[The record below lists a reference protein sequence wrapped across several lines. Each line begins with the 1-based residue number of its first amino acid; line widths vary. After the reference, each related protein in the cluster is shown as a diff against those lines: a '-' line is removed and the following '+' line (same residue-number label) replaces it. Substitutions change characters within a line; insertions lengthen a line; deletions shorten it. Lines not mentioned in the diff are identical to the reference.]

1 MMLRRARHRRAVPP
15 MEIQILDNSNE
26 MTRPRSR
33 QEYDRI
39 CAYSGDLVG
48 SPWGRYESP

>member
-1 MMLRRARHRRAVPP
+1 

-39 CAYSGDLVG
+39 CAYSGDLV
-48 SPWGRYESP
+48 ESPLGDATNPHEIPI